1 MLLLAALHGAGL
13 STRLSPAYGITP
25 LTRAAG
31 PALQTDAGPSELW
44 TRDPQRSNSA
54 SSAEERRRQ
63 RLAQAQSGNANG
75 AVKRHLP
82 AHTTRDPLYPR
93 RGAADAAER
102 RRQRLEQ
109 PNKANVQEGSKPIL
123 PRLEYASP
131 TARHPFDL
139 WTRDPRRGPTDALE
153 RRRLREQQQ
162 QPQPQLAPAGDV
174 DAPPQV
180 GAGEDFDEGTDSA
193 AIAEEAAGLDAA
205 EEAPR
210 VVASLT
216 SELCEA
222 KQELADVKQEL
233 AEASQSYGAA
243 HAADRA
249 EAPAPLSRLGRLHP
263 AALPAPCRPSRR
275 SWRWQSGPSASCRR
289 CCRSHARMQHVSHTP
304 PSSPRTVD
312 DEGPG
317 RGGRDEG
324 RGGQGGAGRGAEDG
338 GGGR

>member
-13 STRLSPAYGITP
+13 STRLSPAYGSTP

-44 TRDPQRSNSA
+44 TRDPQRSSSA

-82 AHTTRDPLYPR
+82 AHTTRSPLYPR

-102 RRQRLEQ
+102 RRLRVEQ
-109 PNKANVQEGSKPIL
+109 PNKANVQEGSKPVL

-131 TARHPFDL
+131 TARHPFEL

-162 QPQPQLAPAGDV
+162 QPQPQ
-174 DAPPQV
+174 V
-180 GAGEDFDEGTDSA
+180 GAGEDFDEETDSA

-205 EEAPR
+205 QEAPR
-210 VVASLT
+210 VIASPT

-233 AEASQSYGAA
+233 AEASRSYGAA
-243 HAADRA
+243 HAALEEELAVAKRTICELQSTMKDLVEAA
-249 EAPAPLSRLGRLHP
+249 EMKAEEAKG
-263 AALPAPCRPSRR
+263 
-275 SWRWQSGPSASCRR
+275 
-289 CCRSHARMQHVSHTP
+289 
-304 PSSPRTVD
+304 
-312 DEGPG
+312 E
-317 RGGRDEG
+317 
-324 RGGQGGAGRGAEDG
+324 RGAELKTEEAG
-338 GGGR
+338 VEQAGEGKRGKACA